1 MMWIIWGSESQKQ
14 MVQKVV
20 HQQLNALIQ
29 RISEI
34 ESEKGQGSAPKLFV
48 QQAPLTSEIFNDL
61 LKKSQ
66 DNHFVLISFTT
77 KEHYV
82 KFSTHFAKLYSLSE
96 WAEVKPLFDNLFLT
110 EHQVLEGGL
119 KSIAHYPHFQIEYE
133 DEALNKFYQST
144 TSTGE

>member
-1 MMWIIWGSESQKQ
+1 MMWIIWGSEPQKQ
-14 MVQKVV
+14 VVQKVV

-34 ESEKGQGSAPKLFV
+34 ETEKGQGSAPKLFV

-61 LKKSQ
+61 LKKSL
-66 DNHFVLISFTT
+66 DNYFILISFTT

-82 KFSTHFAKLYSLSE
+82 KFSTHIAKLYSLSE

-110 EHQVLEGGL
+110 EHHVLESGL

-133 DEALNKFYQST
+133 DENLKDFYHSQT
-144 TSTGE
+144 TAKE